1 MTRMGRIIS
10 VLLTVVVCVGA
21 WALLRVP
28 ENEPRA
34 NTEPAEAVSPD
45 TLVPLGDAI
54 KATEGTEPV
63 APLPTEPA
71 EEVTAQNLELATDV
85 SPEDIPIATDA
96 PVQPRDRTEK
106 KRFADYEKVAVEFMS
121 DFARPGEGVDQK
133 KWWAKVE
140 PHLAERTR
148 PDYEAIDPSVVP
160 FTKVTGDAW
169 VVPTDA
175 PAHLLTAVRVP
186 TDTGEYIVEME
197 TDQTGI
203 RVTYL
208 VPPDLGDQ

>member
-1 MTRMGRIIS
+1 MGRIIS
-10 VLLTVVVCVGA
+10 LFLLVVVSVGA
-21 WALLRVP
+21 WALLRAP
-28 ENEPRA
+28 T
-34 NTEPAEAVSPD
+34 TEPSGSTEPSEAVSPD

-63 APLPTEPA
+63 ALSPTEPA

-96 PVQPRDRTEK
+96 PVQPRDKAEK
-106 KRFADYEKVAVEFMS
+106 ERFAVYEEAAVEFMS

-133 KWWAKVE
+133 EWWAKVE
-140 PHLAERTR
+140 PHFAERTR
-148 PDYEAIDPSVVP
+148 PDYEAVDPSVVP
-160 FTKVTGDAW
+160 FTKITGDAW

-186 TDTGEYIVEME
+186 TETGEYIVEME